1 MTITIA
7 ASYLYM
13 WYTQVAHPFGTR
25 DVWRWLVL
33 RAVGGFF
40 GVIGMYYSLLYMP
53 IAEATVLTFLSPIA
67 TCYACSFLMQNEPF
81 TRKQQLA
88 GLVSLLGVALIANP
102 FSGGQVDSAVE
113 MGPADSTMDQATEG
127 MGGALGVSSAS
138 QHLMAIGFSLV
149 GVCGAACATT
159 SIRLIGTRA
168 HALVSV
174 TYFSSFTT
182 VISLIAM
189 LAIPSVSFR
198 LPENLGEWGLL
209 LGLGLAGFTMQ
220 YLLTAGLAYEPPSG
234 GSGYGTRATSMVYT
248 QMLFALFYD
257 KVVLNRTPSAIS
269 WAGSGLILGCALY
282 VAIARESNTSPPED
296 GLGPPD
302 GASSSGRKDILNED
316 RDVEEGQGLLAEPEE
331 MELEDSPES
340 SSR

>member
-13 WYTQVAHPFGTR
+13 WYAQVAHPFGTR
-25 DVWRWLVL
+25 DVWKLLAL
-33 RAVGGFF
+33 RSFGGFF

-53 IAEATVLTFLSPIA
+53 IAEATVLTFLAPIV
-67 TCYACSFLMQNEPF
+67 TCYACSFLMPNEPF
-81 TRKQQLA
+81 TRKQQMA

-113 MGPADSTMDQATEG
+113 MAPANSTMTQPSEG
-127 MGGALGVSSAS
+127 MGGTSEVPPTSH
-138 QHLMAIGFSLV
+138 HLLAVGLALV
-149 GVCGAACATT
+149 GVGGAACATT
-159 SIRLIGTRA
+159 AIRLLGTRT

-174 TYFSSFTT
+174 TYFSSYTM

-189 LAIPSVSFR
+189 LASPSVSFR
-198 LPENLGEWGLL
+198 LPGNLLEWGLL
-209 LGLGLAGFTMQ
+209 LGLGLTGFTMQ

-257 KVVLNRTPSAIS
+257 KVVLNSTPSAVS

-282 VAIARESNTSPPED
+282 VAIARESNTTPPED
-296 GLGPPD
+296 GLAAAD
-302 GASSSGRKDILNED
+302 GAIGLSRKDILNEG
-316 RDVEEGQGLLAEPEE
+316 RHVEEGQGLLAESEE
-331 MELEDSPES
+331 LELEDSPES
-340 SSR
+340 SGR